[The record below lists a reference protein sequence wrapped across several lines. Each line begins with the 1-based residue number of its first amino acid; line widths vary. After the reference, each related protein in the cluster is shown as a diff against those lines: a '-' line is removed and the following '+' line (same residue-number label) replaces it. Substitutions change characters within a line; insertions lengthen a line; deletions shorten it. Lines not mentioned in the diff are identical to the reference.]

1 MSRRR
6 ALILLAAAAL
16 FWLCRRAYFV
26 GYFNDDA
33 YYLIGAKSLLSG
45 RYAEISA
52 PGAPPL
58 VNYLPGWPLLL
69 APVLA
74 LTGASLPAAQAFAVL
89 LLVCGLFF
97 FARVFERESGVE
109 AADLALACSA
119 VSPLLSSTAATLLS
133 DGPMLF
139 CAGAALAVLPRLWLR
154 RDARAWIGFGL
165 ALGLAALVRPTGLA
179 LAAAV
184 AAALLAEKR
193 VAPAFGVFAAAALV
207 LGAWLGR
214 NALLSGA
221 GWNYWSEASA
231 SARAGGVPFFANAWA
246 CVDALFA
253 RSLLRPPAPSA
264 FWEAAAALGGLG
276 LALAGGRGLKTPS
289 GRTAAFFAAFFALP
303 HLFWSKTA
311 ARYFIPLLP
320 VSAWLLLRGA
330 ARLGPRTTRAAAALS
345 VALSAAAT
353 AGVARASWSPSTP
366 RNLPPRRAADWLVA
380 RARPGAVVAAEY
392 DARWHLLTGL
402 PCVHIPYDARTPQ
415 ALERFLDGSRVS
427 FVVVEDTSEGL
438 KPAAGAY
445 SVPDSSFL
453 RGLLGAVKRARL
465 AHSDGTGR
473 VEVWFVRPLI
483 W

>member
-45 RYAEISA
+45 RYAEVSA

-58 VNYLPGWPLLL
+58 VNYLPGWPFLL

-74 LTGASLPAAQAFAVL
+74 LTGASLPASQAFAVL
-89 LLVCGLFF
+89 LLVAGLLLFACGFG
-97 FARVFERESGVE
+97 RESGAE
-109 AADLALACSA
+109 AADLALACAA

-139 CAGAALAVLPRLWLR
+139 CAGAALAVLPRLWR
-154 RDARAWIGFGL
+154 RREERVWLGFGL

-184 AAALLAEKR
+184 AAVLLAEKR
-193 VAPAFGVFAAAALV
+193 VASALGVFAVAALV
-207 LGAWLGR
+207 LGTWLGR

-221 GWNYWSEASA
+221 GWNYWREASA
-231 SARAGGVPFFANAWA
+231 ATRAGGIPFFANAWA

-253 RSLLRPPAPSA
+253 RSLLRLPTPSA
-264 FWEAAAALGGLG
+264 LWEAAAVLTGLG

-289 GRTAAFFAAFFALP
+289 GRAAALFAALFALP
-303 HLFWSKTA
+303 HLVWPKTA

-320 VSAWLLLRGA
+320 IAAWLCLRGA
-330 ARLGPRTTRAAAALS
+330 ARLGPRMMRAAAALS
-345 VALSAAAT
+345 VALSATAT
-353 AGVARASWSPSTP
+353 AGVVRASWSPSTS
-366 RNLPPRRAADWLVA
+366 RNLPPRQTADWLVA
-380 RARPGAVVAAEY
+380 RARPGEVVAAEY
-392 DARWHLLTGL
+392 DARWHILTGL
-402 PCVHIPYDARTPQ
+402 PCVHIPYDARTSQ
-415 ALERFLDGSRVS
+415 ALDRFLADSRVS
-427 FVVVEDTSEGL
+427 FVVVEDTADGL

-445 SVPDSSFL
+445 SVPDASSL

-465 AHSDGTGR
+465 VHSDGAGR